1 MDDMETSMDVDN
13 PVAESQIEPTE
24 KELRKEKLAA
34 MPWLEKYRPRKLEDM
49 VGSEETISRFK
60 YFAIHG
66 NIPHLILSGPPGV
79 GKTTVIHAMAHE
91 TLKENFKKAVLEL
104 NASDERGLDVVRN
117 RIRVFAEGRCDLPEN
132 RHKIIILDEVD
143 SMTEG
148 AQQALRRIMEKYAR
162 TTRFMLACNQSN
174 KIIEPIQSRC
184 ALIKFGVLE
193 DKEVY
198 RRLVEICGFENLE
211 YVKEGLDAIVFTA
224 QGDMR
229 QAINNLQCTASGY
242 GTITAENVYK
252 VCDESHPADIVAFF
266 EHCAHGEFRRAYS
279 FVEKQRVDGHAFTD
293 MLIVL
298 NRTLTTTDIA
308 EAVRLEFIKILGLT
322 HMDAIKGHSER
333 LQMAGFVAKLCN
345 VHKRLLS

>member
-1 MDDMETSMDVDN
+1 MTATETPMDVDN
-13 PVAESQIEPTE
+13 PMVVSQIEPTQKRTAKGE
-24 KELRKEKLAA
+24 VGLFAV
-34 MPWLEKYRPRKLEDM
+34 KYRPRKLEDM

-148 AQQALRRIMEKYAR
+148 AQQALRRIMEKYAS
-162 TTRFMLACNQSN
+162 TTRAYS
-174 KIIEPIQSRC
+174 I
-184 ALIKFGVLE
+184 ALCFGVLE

-198 RRLVEICGFENLE
+198 RRLVEICGFERLE
-211 YVKEGLDAIVFTA
+211 YVKEGLDALVFTA

-279 FVEKQRVDGHAFTD
+279 FIEKQHVDGHAFTD

-298 NRTLTTTDIA
+298 NRTLITTDIT

-322 HMDAIKGHSER
+322 HMSALKGHDER

-345 VHKRLLS
+345 AHKRLVS